1 MNVIEVKNIS
11 RILVCIVN
19 QIFIVVTVI
28 YLFSSN
34 KFINQFIFPSKQGKK
49 GSDFSLSEVYF
60 QVHLN
65 FVNV

>member
-11 RILVCIVN
+11 CILVCIVN
-19 QIFIVVTVI
+19 QIFIVVAVI

-49 GSDFSLSEVYF
+49 G
-60 QVHLN
+60 
-65 FVNV
+65 